1 MESMKPGCRHSCVQE
16 VQAAQGKACKLFA
29 TGLSCQK
36 FDSPE
41 REDAAMCSPLRPC
54 GTLTVASR
62 GTVVVASSVQS
73 IASPLYAQIA
83 KAILASSVVM
93 RLCTEGRSVWL
104 CTERRSVWLCT
115 ERRSVWLCT
124 ERRSDGDDETRC
136 RLKVNAGR
144 GMNVRICTKAHCSN
158 AACGTSSSSSSRQP
172 PPTSYTC
179 S

>member
-62 GTVVVASSVQS
+62 GTVVVASSVQIDCKKS
-73 IASPLYAQIA
+73 
-83 KAILASSVVM
+83 AICPNRESHLGKFSCYVA
-93 RLCTEGRSVWL
+93 LH
-104 CTERRSVWLCT
+104 
-115 ERRSVWLCT
+115 
-124 ERRSDGDDETRC
+124 
-136 RLKVNAGR
+136 R
-144 GMNVRICTKAHCSN
+144 GEKCVALHREEKCVALHREEKCVALH
-158 AACGTSSSSSSRQP
+158 REEK
-172 PPTSYTC
+172 
-179 S
+179 